1 MQNYT
6 KKEWYL
12 LLKMEKLYQLS
23 SASGLEKARLNCGL
37 TPYAVSQ
44 LLNLRIREYL
54 LIEKYPFLLMKMPS
68 RYLLAIMVIFDMTAN
83 EMLTI
88 IEASTPKHYRK
99 KRG

>member
-1 MQNYT
+1 M
-6 KKEWYL
+6 KKEWYS
-12 LLKMEKLYQLS
+12 LLKTEKLCQPS
-23 SASGLEKARLNCGL
+23 SVSGLEKVRLNCGL

-44 LLNLRIREYL
+44 LLSLRISEYL

-68 RYLLAIMVIFDMTAN
+68 RYLLAIMVIFDMTAD

-88 IEASTPKHYRK
+88 IEVSIPKHSRK